1 MVSTYIFD
9 LDGTLINI
17 RIYSEM
23 YLEILKLIESKLGLF
38 GEELDI
44 KAALFG
50 LVKGDHGRYDS
61 GDLCRELGL
70 LAEYYEILDRH
81 IKVRKR
87 VHDDAFLVLSELK
100 KKGLRVGV
108 ASNSMHRT
116 IQSYLNKYDL
126 LEFVDFIFSS
136 EDAGRRKN
144 DPVFWERLIAA
155 EDLVPTECLIIGD
168 SKLEDIEVP
177 GTFEFNG
184 FYVGEGEEKLRDVL
198 KNI

>member
-23 YLEILKLIESKLGLF
+23 YFEILILIESKLGLF

-116 IQSYLNKYDL
+116 IQNYLNKYDL

-144 DPVFWERLIAA
+144 DPVFWEKLITVQNLVA
-155 EDLVPTECLIIGD
+155 EECIVVGD
-168 SKLEDIEVP
+168 NKLEDIETP
-177 GTFEFNG
+177 GTFG
-184 FYVGEGEEKLRDVL
+184 FKVFHVGEGGKKLRDIL
-198 KNI
+198 ELI